1 MRSLIN
7 GLWSILSIAL
17 ALLVLG
23 AVWYYRGG
31 FITVAAQIDDMD
43 IEGALVEVDGR
54 YVGETPIRLRL
65 TPWFHNINVM
75 YDGVDTNESQI
86 DWYLF
91 GMQFDK
97 TITGEFTLAEHALD

>member
-75 YDGVDTNESQI
+75 YDGVDTNDATFKSSFP
-86 DWYLF
+86 YLAPPWE
-91 GMQFDK
+91 GATRGK
-97 TITGEFTLAEHALD
+97 GE